1 MNCKVVALDNF
12 RREAKR
18 LLKKFP
24 SLKDEL
30 FHLQQL
36 LLQDPR
42 TGTVIAENTY
52 KIRLAVKSKGKGK
65 SGGMR
70 VLTHVVEIEMQVE
83 AQDAEVTVFLLSIY
97 DKSEE
102 ENISDKDLGQLI
114 QDAQSFSSEE

>member
-1 MNCKVVALDNF
+1 MNCRIVALDNF

-18 LLKKFP
+18 LVKKFP

-30 FHLQQL
+30 FGLEVL
-36 LLQDPR
+36 LRQDPR
-42 TGTVIAENTY
+42 AGVEITENTY

-70 VLTHVVEIEMQVE
+70 VITHVVEIEMQVE
-83 AQDAEVTVFLLSIY
+83 EEDAAIEVFLLSIY

-102 ENISDKDLGQLI
+102 SSISDKDLGRLI
-114 QDAQSFSSEE
+114 DEAKRFSEDE

>member
-1 MNCKVVALDNF
+1 MSCKIIALDNF

-30 FHLQQL
+30 LDLEQT

-42 TGTVIAENTY
+42 TGIEVAKNTY

-70 VLTHVVEIEMQVE
+70 VLTHVVEIEMQLE
-83 AQDAEVTVFLLSIY
+83 AQNSEVTVFLLSIY

-102 ENISDKDLGQLI
+102 ENISDKDLRQLI
-114 QDAQSFSSEE
+114 EDAQSFLNE